1 MFTKLKYGRWGYMVM
16 TAIATIILATLATLL
31 TTRSY
36 NNAEHRAHHGNEQII
51 KHVPHAQSN
60 VRYIN

>member
-16 TAIATIILATLATLL
+16 TAIATIALAALATLL
-31 TTRSY
+31 TAHTSGS
-36 NNAEHRAHHGNEQII
+36 ADHRAHHGNEQII
-51 KHVPHAQSN
+51 KHIPHAQSN

>member
-16 TAIATIILATLATLL
+16 TAIATIALAALATLL
-31 TTRSY
+31 TAHSSGT
-36 NNAEHRAHHGNEQII
+36 NDHRAHHGNEQII
-51 KHVPHAQSN
+51 NHIPHAQSN